1 MMILGFAICSNQYL
15 IKTHTQNIESLK
27 ILEQYTDSTLYNQT
41 PFKPDLRVV
50 YQQISQ
56 LKHEQLV
63 LSSLLDKL
71 SVIIFIF
78 IFIQL
83 LSIFYLTFNY
93 KLSSFDGLFF
103 SLFPI
108 ISGCFILIGL
118 NYFNHQFTSGE
129 NANNQLIKSIYYLM
143 FITTPLFSFIGY
155 QLNKKEITLH
165 VNQLKWINYLCLAL
179 LIISITMV
187 IISMFG
193 LFLVPDLSNFKN

>member
-27 ILEQYTDSTLYNQT
+27 ILEQYTDSTFYNQT

-143 FITTPLFSFIGY
+143 FML
-155 QLNKKEITLH
+155 
-165 VNQLKWINYLCLAL
+165 WA
-179 LIISITMV
+179 MV
-187 IISMFG
+187 
-193 LFLVPDLSNFKN
+193 V